1 MGGGIDY
8 TCCLAYYGYHHAL
21 MEAMFLIC
29 CILAIA
35 SVNSSCATDATSNV
49 PVSNTTELLKSQRLV
64 NSPTELRKD

>member
-1 MGGGIDY
+1 MQAGIDC
-8 TCCLAYYGYHHAL
+8 TCYLAYYGYHHAL

-35 SVNSSCATDATSNV
+35 SVSSSCAIDVTLNV
-49 PVSNTTELLKSQRLV
+49 PVSNATELLKSQRLV